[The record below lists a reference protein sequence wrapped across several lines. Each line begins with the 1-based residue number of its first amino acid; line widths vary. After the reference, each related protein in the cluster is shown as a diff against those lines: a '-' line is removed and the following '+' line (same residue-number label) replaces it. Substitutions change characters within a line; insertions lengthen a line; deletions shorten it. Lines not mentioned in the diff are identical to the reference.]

1 MSNERVSV
9 VLNMENLKVLLAEHL
24 ELFFPSFLVN
34 PSVLFFQFL
43 IAWGRE
49 EAVPSASI
57 SSIVEAG
64 LLAVFLG
71 AIPTASLPKLDF
83 CPYIPRTKKKVLWH
97 KQREIKM
104 LSVTWKETSVLS
116 QCLGWNDK
124 EIMASVEY
132 FLVIFQ
138 GLFSHLPVFLKSACV
153 FLPDTS

>member
-1 MSNERVSV
+1 
-9 VLNMENLKVLLAEHL
+9 MENLKVLLAEHL

-83 CPYIPRTKKKVLWH
+83 CPYTPRTKSYD
-97 KQREIKM
+97 I
-104 LSVTWKETSVLS
+104 SKEKSK
-116 QCLGWNDK
+116 C
-124 EIMASVEY
+124 
-132 FLVIFQ
+132 FQ
-138 GLFSHLPVFLKSACV
+138 
-153 FLPDTS
+153 